1 MKSTKE
7 INPGGVNGL
16 GEALVN
22 TNSRDFLEL
31 KAMIQKHASSLSE
44 EEKMENAFLS
54 IRFQMESYLSDPQ
67 AEGMPAG
74 AFLEKFLEAIS
85 IKKKDFAQ
93 YIGIEESNL
102 SALLKGRR
110 KINAGLAV
118 KLGQIF
124 KVEPSIWLYLESK
137 NELTQEVRE
146 KEAPYGKLSLEDLL
160 GNKD

>member
-54 IRFQMESYLSDPQ
+54 IRFQMESYLTTHRR
-67 AEGMPAG
+67 
-74 AFLEKFLEAIS
+74 IS
-85 IKKKDFAQ
+85 RK
-93 YIGIEESNL
+93 NP
-102 SALLKGRR
+102 RR
-110 KINAGLAV
+110 
-118 KLGQIF
+118 
-124 KVEPSIWLYLESK
+124 
-137 NELTQEVRE
+137 
-146 KEAPYGKLSLEDLL
+146 
-160 GNKD
+160 